1 LEKRS
6 IHINVF
12 GRQFPVSADADEAI
26 LIEKAAQAVNAKIKA
41 FKAEYKTQDDLA
53 IAVMCCLD
61 IMTEYLTHKNKAQH
75 QTQSALR
82 QLSLLEQRL
91 DTAISEAAIAD

>member
-12 GRQFPVSADADEAI
+12 GRQFPASVSAEEA
-26 LIEKAAQAVNAKIKA
+26 LLVEKAAQSVNAKIKA
-41 FKAEYKTQDDLA
+41 FKAEYKNQDDLD

-61 IMTEYLTHKNKAQH
+61 IMTEYLTYKTRTQAEVEAATRQLSTLEHALDRAI
-75 QTQSALR
+75 TQSA
-82 QLSLLEQRL
+82 QG
-91 DTAISEAAIAD
+91 